1 MAFMKGTYVKHP
13 IRPEWG
19 IGVVTADERAGQV
32 SVFFENEP
40 NIKKMLLSHVDLTV
54 VDEPGEARLF
64 LENILVEDENQ
75 GVKDRKPFPEKV
87 SHFLETFTG
96 GLRGPVIEEHE
107 RKYKVDQH
115 EKWKSLLN
123 QEDFRSLLD
132 GESWE
137 ELLKRIKACYTI
149 NLISTFEA
157 IKFADALK
165 GMEAQQ
171 KIAKSLY
178 ELLYGEGPVQ
188 KRFTDYS
195 ETLAVYECDKW
206 PLVTLPL
213 YLRFPDEYM
222 FVKPTVTQEAA
233 ANRGFD
239 IQYSS
244 KVNWGTYQQ
253 ILMFST
259 DLRQRLEAY
268 GNQALMPRDMID
280 VQNFMW
286 CTFTN
291 GWREQEVREAES
303 NLTQGS

>member
-13 IRPEWG
+13 KRPGWG
-19 IGVVTADERAGQV
+19 VGVVTEDERAGQV

-40 NIKKMLLSHVDLTV
+40 NIKKMLLSHVNLTV
-54 VDEPGEARLF
+54 VEEPGEARLF
-64 LENILVEDENQ
+64 LENILVDDESQ
-75 GVKDRKPFPEKV
+75 GVKDRIPFPEKV
-87 SHFLETFTG
+87 KHFLETFTG

-115 EKWKSLLN
+115 DKWKALLN
-123 QEDFRSLLD
+123 QEDFKNLLVSED
-132 GESWE
+132 WA
-137 ELLKRIKACYTI
+137 ELTKRIKSCYTI
-149 NLISTFEA
+149 NLISSFEA
-157 IKFADALK
+157 IKFADAHK
-165 GMEAQQ
+165 QSEAQE
-171 KIAKSLY
+171 KIATSLY
-178 ELLYGEGPVQ
+178 KFLYGDEAIQ
-188 KRFTDYS
+188 KRFS
-195 ETLAVYECDKW
+195 EYTSALAPYECDKW

-239 IQYSS
+239 IQYSA
-244 KVNWGTYQQ
+244 KVNWGTYQH
-253 ILMFST
+253 ILMFSA

-286 CTFTN
+286 CTFTK
-291 GWREQEVREAES
+291 GWSEEEVSQAEAIL
-303 NLTQGS
+303 NNA